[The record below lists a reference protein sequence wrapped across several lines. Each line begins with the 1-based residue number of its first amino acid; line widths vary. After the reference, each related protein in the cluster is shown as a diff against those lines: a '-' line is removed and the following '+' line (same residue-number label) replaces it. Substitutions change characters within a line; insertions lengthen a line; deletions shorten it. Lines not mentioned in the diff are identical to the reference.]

1 MLKMLLAAHVSR
13 LKVKG
18 WTCLG
23 MGGRFPQLVQSTVK
37 FSHIETGER
46 LKVFIVVKHA
56 K

>member
-1 MLKMLLAAHVSR
+1 MLKTLLAAHVSR
-13 LKVKG
+13 LQVKG

-23 MGGRFPQLVQSTVK
+23 TGGRFPQLVQTVK